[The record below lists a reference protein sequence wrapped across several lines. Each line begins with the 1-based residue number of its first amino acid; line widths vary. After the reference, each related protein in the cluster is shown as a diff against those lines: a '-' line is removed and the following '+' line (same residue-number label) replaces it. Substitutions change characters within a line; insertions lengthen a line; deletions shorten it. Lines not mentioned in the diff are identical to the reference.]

1 MRINVGYPEFI
12 NDETELN
19 KRYETFNVKGTK
31 ANAVIIFVRESTAKI
46 GLEKHLN
53 WAYLTLNSES
63 IGDVTPKLKGIVK
76 NLK

>member
-31 ANAVIIFVRESTAKI
+31 ANALIIFDRESTAKI
-46 GLEKHLN
+46 GLEKLCP
-53 WAYLTLNSES
+53 WWGGACRLP
-63 IGDVTPKLKGIVK
+63 PKSAGPIFLPRPFLKSA
-76 NLK
+76 

>member
-31 ANAVIIFVRESTAKI
+31 ANALIIFDRESTTKI
-46 GLEKHLN
+46 ELE
-53 WAYLTLNSES
+53 
-63 IGDVTPKLKGIVK
+63 
-76 NLK
+76 NLKIVHI